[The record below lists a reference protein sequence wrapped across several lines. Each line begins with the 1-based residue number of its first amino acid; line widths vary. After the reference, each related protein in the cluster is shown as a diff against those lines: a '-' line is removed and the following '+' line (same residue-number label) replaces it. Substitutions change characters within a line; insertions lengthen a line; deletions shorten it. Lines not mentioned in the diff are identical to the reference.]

1 VYVTRTGTEKDG
13 DKSKIGS
20 AIETECK
27 KNQVGPPFKK
37 AKFAIYWNRGIDYE
51 HSLVLQLEDMGL
63 VKKRKKGLL
72 TIGKVE
78 LGTGYAGAARSL
90 RARPKLRAKLVEL
103 FYKRMKWELAA

>member
-1 VYVTRTGTEKDG
+1 
-13 DKSKIGS
+13 
-20 AIETECK
+20 
-27 KNQVGPPFKK
+27 
-37 AKFAIYWNRGIDYE
+37 
-51 HSLVLQLEDMGL
+51 MGL